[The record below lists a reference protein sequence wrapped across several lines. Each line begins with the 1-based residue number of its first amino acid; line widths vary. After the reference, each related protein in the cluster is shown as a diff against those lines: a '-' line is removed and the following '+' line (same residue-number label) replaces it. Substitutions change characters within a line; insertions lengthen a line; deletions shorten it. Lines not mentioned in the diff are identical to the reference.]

1 MSHCKYTKN
10 TRHFDIINYARFYLA
25 LEQKEVSFMLT
36 KLLSIKC
43 KLRVFSVATSSNKC
57 MEKNEECVF
66 LKDSHGKKFGD

>member
-1 MSHCKYTKN
+1 
-10 TRHFDIINYARFYLA
+10 
-25 LEQKEVSFMLT
+25 MLT

-66 LKDSHGKKFGD
+66 LKDSHGKKFGDWKNSAVK